1 MAGACCEC
9 RMKETVTVVFGGKK
23 RRKNN
28 NNLCKEMSEVLKMF
42 PAKW

>member
-9 RMKETVTVVFGGKK
+9 RMKETVTVVFGGK

-28 NNLCKEMSEVLKMF
+28 ENLCKEMSEVLKMF
-42 PAKW
+42 PAKR